1 MKRPRKRRKN
11 LRYGSEILAKIV
23 FRNEAFKKTLTGWIH
38 TVNIKMLLLLEGPE
52 QNAGYEAVFSLNK
65 EVTSKESMLNSL
77 GSLSLDS

>member
-1 MKRPRKRRKN
+1 
-11 LRYGSEILAKIV
+11 
-23 FRNEAFKKTLTGWIH
+23 
-38 TVNIKMLLLLEGPE
+38 MLLLLEGPE